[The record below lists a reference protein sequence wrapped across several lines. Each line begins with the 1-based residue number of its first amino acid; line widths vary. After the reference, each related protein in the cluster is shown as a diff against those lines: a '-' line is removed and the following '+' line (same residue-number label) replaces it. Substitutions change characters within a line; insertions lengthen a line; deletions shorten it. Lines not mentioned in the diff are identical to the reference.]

1 MQGRFLHPVRNGSA
15 LFFQTHLQGGGYVGR
30 ANARIAYFNIWFQ
43 DFNIA
48 FTAHVD
54 LCFSSLITLVAE

>member
-15 LFFQTHLQGGGYVGR
+15 LFFQTHLHGGGYVGR
-30 ANARIAYFNIWFQ
+30 ANARIFQ
-43 DFNIA
+43 HSNIA

-54 LCFSSLITLVAE
+54 LCFSSLITLVAQ